1 MIPSAARLGLAVAGL
16 VFLLD
21 QISKSLILDMFA
33 NDPRGVEV
41 LPFFNLVL
49 AWNRG
54 VSFGMFGGGT
64 VPAWGL
70 AVVSFAICGVLLVW
84 MFRSAGRWT
93 TVSLGLVIGGAIGN
107 VIDRFMHGAVVDF
120 LDFHVAGTHWPAFNV
135 ADSAITVGVVLLV
148 VESLFSRP
156 EASK

>member
-1 MIPSAARLGLAVAGL
+1 MIPPAARLGLAVAGL
-16 VFLLD
+16 VFVLD
-21 QISKSLILDMFA
+21 QISKWLILDMFA
-33 NDPRGVEV
+33 NDPRGVAV

-84 MFRSAGRWT
+84 MIRAVRRWT

-107 VIDRFMHGAVVDF
+107 VVDRFMHGAVVDF